1 MPRIANLVICLV
13 LIAGPAMAQQKPSI
27 QKANEEWMAAFN
39 KGDAAGVAAL
49 YSEDA
54 YILPNGAELAKGR
67 RAIEAYFKK
76 SVQHLGDAKL
86 KTVDLQSLGPGS
98 AREVGTFNFKTKGD
112 SSQEVVGK
120 YVAVWRKMG
129 GQWKLITDIWN
140 MNK

>member
-1 MPRIANLVICLV
+1 MQRIANLVICLV
-13 LIAGPAMAQQKPSI
+13 LISGSAMAQQKPSI
-27 QKANEEWMAAFN
+27 QKINEEWMAAFN

-54 YILPNGAELAKGR
+54 YILPNGGETAKGR
-67 RAIEAYFKK
+67 RAIEAYFKN
-76 SVQHLGDAKL
+76 SVQQLGDAKL

-112 SSQEVVGK
+112 SPQEVVGK

>member
-1 MPRIANLVICLV
+1 MRRITNLVICLV
-13 LIAGPAMAQQKPSI
+13 LISGSAMAQQKPSI
-27 QKANEEWMAAFN
+27 QKINEEWMAAFN

-54 YILPNGAELAKGR
+54 YILPNGAEMAKGR
-67 RAIEAYFKK
+67 RAIESYFKN
-76 SVQHLGDAKL
+76 SVRQLGDAKL

-112 SSQEVVGK
+112 SPQEVVGK

>member
-39 KGDAAGVAAL
+39 KGDAAAVAAL
-49 YSEDA
+49 YAEDA
-54 YILPNGAELAKGR
+54 YVLPAGAEMAKGR
-67 RAIEAYFKK
+67 RAIETFWKK
-76 SVQHLGDAKL
+76 TVQQLGDAKL
-86 KTVDLQSLGPGS
+86 KTLDLQSLGPGS
-98 AREVGTFNFKTKGD
+98 AREVGTFSFKTKGD
-112 SSQEVVGK
+112 NPEVVVGK
-120 YVAVWRKMG
+120 YVVVWRKMG

>member
-1 MPRIANLVICLV
+1 MQRIAKLVICLV
-13 LIAGPAMAQQKPSI
+13 LFAGSAMAQQKPSI

-39 KGDAAGVAAL
+39 KGDAAAVAAL

-54 YILPNGAELAKGR
+54 YILPNGAAMAKGR
-67 RAIEAYFKK
+67 RAIEAYFKN
-76 SVQHLGDAKL
+76 SVQQLGDAKL
-86 KTVDLQSLGPGS
+86 RTVDLQSLGPGS

-112 SSQEVVGK
+112 SPQEVVGK

-140 MNK
+140 LNK

>member
-1 MPRIANLVICLV
+1 MQRIAKLVICLV
-13 LIAGPAMAQQKPSI
+13 LFAGSAMAQQKPSI

-39 KGDAAGVAAL
+39 KGDAAAVAAL

-54 YILPNGAELAKGR
+54 YILPNGAAMAKGR
-67 RAIEAYFKK
+67 RAIEAYFKN
-76 SVQHLGDAKL
+76 SVQQLGDAKL

-112 SSQEVVGK
+112 SPQGVVGK

-140 MNK
+140 LNK

>member
-1 MPRIANLVICLV
+1 MQRIAKLVICLV
-13 LIAGPAMAQQKPSI
+13 LFAGSAMAQQKPSI

-39 KGDAAGVAAL
+39 KGDAAAVAAL

-54 YILPNGAELAKGR
+54 YILPNGAAMAKGR
-67 RAIEAYFKK
+67 RAIEAYFKN
-76 SVQHLGDAKL
+76 SVQQLGDAKL
-86 KTVDLQSLGPGS
+86 RTVDLQSLGPGS

-112 SSQEVVGK
+112 SPQDVVGK

-140 MNK
+140 LNK

>member
-1 MPRIANLVICLV
+1 MRRITNLVICLV
-13 LIAGPAMAQQKPSI
+13 LFAAPAMAQQKPSI
-27 QKANEEWMAAFN
+27 QKINEEWMAAFN

-54 YILPNGAELAKGR
+54 YILPNGAEMTKGR
-67 RAIEAYFKK
+67 RAIEAYFKN
-76 SVQHLGDAKL
+76 SVRQLGDAKL

-112 SSQEVVGK
+112 SPQEVVGK

>member
-1 MPRIANLVICLV
+1 MQRIAKLLICLV
-13 LIAGPAMAQQKPSI
+13 LFAGSAMAQQKPSI

-39 KGDAAGVAAL
+39 KGDAAAVAAL

-54 YILPNGAELAKGR
+54 YILPNGAEMAKGR
-67 RAIEAYFKK
+67 RAIEAYFKN
-76 SVQHLGDAKL
+76 SVQQLGDAKL

-112 SSQEVVGK
+112 SPLVVVGK

-140 MNK
+140 LNK

>member
-1 MPRIANLVICLV
+1 MQRIAILVACLV
-13 LIAGPAMAQQKPSI
+13 LAAGSAMSQQKPSI
-27 QKANEEWMAAFN
+27 QKINEEWVAAFN

-54 YILPNGAELAKGR
+54 YILPNGAEMAKGR
-67 RAIEAYFKK
+67 RAIEAYFKN
-76 SVQHLGDAKL
+76 SVQQLGDAKL

-98 AREVGTFNFKTKGD
+98 AREVGTFNFKAKGD
-112 SSQEVVGK
+112 SPQEVVGK

>member
-1 MPRIANLVICLV
+1 MARIAIFLACFL
-13 LIAGPAMAQQKPSI
+13 LSASPAWAQAKSSI
-27 QKANEEWMAAFN
+27 EKLNAEWMAAFN
-39 KGDAAGVAAL
+39 KGDAAAVAAL

-54 YILPNGAELAKGR
+54 YILPNGAEIAKGR

-76 SVQHLGDAKL
+76 SVQQLGDAKL

-112 SSQEVVGK
+112 SPQEVVGK

>member
-1 MPRIANLVICLV
+1 MQRIANLVICLV
-13 LIAGPAMAQQKPSI
+13 LISGSALAQQKPSI
-27 QKANEEWMAAFN
+27 QKINEEWMAAFN

-54 YILPNGAELAKGR
+54 YILPNGAEMAKGR
-67 RAIEAYFKK
+67 RAIESYFKN
-76 SVQHLGDAKL
+76 SVRQLGDAKL

-112 SSQEVVGK
+112 SPQDVVGK

>member
-1 MPRIANLVICLV
+1 MRRITNLVICLV
-13 LIAGPAMAQQKPSI
+13 LISGSAMAQQKPSI
-27 QKANEEWMAAFN
+27 QKINEEWMAAFN

-54 YILPNGAELAKGR
+54 YILPNGAEMAKGR
-67 RAIEAYFKK
+67 RAIETYFKN
-76 SVQHLGDAKL
+76 SVRQLGDAKL

-112 SSQEVVGK
+112 SPQDVVGK

>member
-1 MPRIANLVICLV
+1 MRRITNLVICLV
-13 LIAGPAMAQQKPSI
+13 LINGSAMAQQKPSI
-27 QKANEEWMAAFN
+27 QKINEEWMAAFN

-54 YILPNGAELAKGR
+54 YILPNGAEMAKGR
-67 RAIEAYFKK
+67 RAIETYFKN
-76 SVQHLGDAKL
+76 SVRQLGDAKL

-112 SSQEVVGK
+112 SPQEVVGK

>member
-1 MPRIANLVICLV
+1 MQRIANLVICLV
-13 LIAGPAMAQQKPSI
+13 LISGSAMAQQKPSI
-27 QKANEEWMAAFN
+27 QKINEEWMAAFN

-54 YILPNGAELAKGR
+54 YILPNGAEMAKGR
-67 RAIEAYFKK
+67 RAIEAYFKH
-76 SVQHLGDAKL
+76 SVQQLGDAKL

-112 SSQEVVGK
+112 SPQEVVGK

>member
-1 MPRIANLVICLV
+1 MQRIANLVICLV
-13 LIAGPAMAQQKPSI
+13 LIAGSAMAQQKPSI

-39 KGDAAGVAAL
+39 KGDAAAVAAL

-54 YILPNGAELAKGR
+54 YILPNGAEMAKGR
-67 RAIEAYFKK
+67 RAIEAYFKN
-76 SVQHLGDAKL
+76 SVQQLGDAKL

-112 SSQEVVGK
+112 SPQEVVGK

-129 GQWKLITDIWN
+129 GQWKLITDSWN
-140 MNK
+140 LNK